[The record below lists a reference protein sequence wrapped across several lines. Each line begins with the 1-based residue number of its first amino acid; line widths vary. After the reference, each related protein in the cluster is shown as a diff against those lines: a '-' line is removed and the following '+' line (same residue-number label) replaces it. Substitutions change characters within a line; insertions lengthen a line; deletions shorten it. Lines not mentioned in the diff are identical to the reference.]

1 MKNSKKIDL
10 LNSQYDSETL
20 TAAKKVFEV
29 GKSVSVSDFKTILY
43 VAGKL
48 AEINSKLV

>member
-1 MKNSKKIDL
+1 MKNSKKLDL

-20 TAAKKVFEV
+20 TSAKKVVEV
-29 GKSVSVSDFKTILY
+29 CGSVSVSDLKTILY
-43 VAGKL
+43 VAGKI